1 MASIFPNGTQYAF
14 STAFG
19 SAIPVTAISNA
30 VDAECAAA
38 APPTDGSVAVITSG
52 WTALN
57 NTVART
63 DGADTDSFLLEDVDT
78 TSTTQ
83 YPAGEGAGSVK
94 IVSTWE
100 TLSQI
105 QDANLTGGEQQFYTR
120 QDLEDVNGRQ
130 IQIPTHRNART
141 LAVSLEYDPDLD
153 WYAAL
158 VAADIARTPVVMRA
172 ILPGGD
178 TLYYFGYPAFNK
190 VPTQAKNQGMKVD
203 LSLALLCEPIR
214 YAAA

>member
-19 SAIPVTAISNA
+19 SAIAVTAISNA
-30 VDAECAAA
+30 SEAECAAA
-38 APPTDGSVAVITSG
+38 SPPTDGSIVVVTSG

-63 DGADTDSFLLEDVDT
+63 DDADTDSFVLEGVDT
-78 TSTTQ
+78 SNTTQ

-94 IVSTWE
+94 AVTTWE

-105 QDANLTGGEQQFYTR
+105 QDSQMNGGEQQFYTR
-120 QDLEDVNGRQ
+120 QDLEDINGRQ
-130 IQIPTHRNART
+130 IQIPTFRNART
-141 LAVSLEYDPDLD
+141 LVIDLEYDPALD
-153 WYAAL
+153 WYDALITVDAAKSPIVL
-158 VAADIARTPVVMRA
+158 RA
-172 ILPGGD
+172 ILPSGD
-178 TLYYFGYPAFNK
+178 TMYYLGYPAFNK
-190 VPTQAKNQGMKVD
+190 VPTQAKNQGMKVQ
-203 LSLALLCEPIR
+203 LMVALIAEPTR